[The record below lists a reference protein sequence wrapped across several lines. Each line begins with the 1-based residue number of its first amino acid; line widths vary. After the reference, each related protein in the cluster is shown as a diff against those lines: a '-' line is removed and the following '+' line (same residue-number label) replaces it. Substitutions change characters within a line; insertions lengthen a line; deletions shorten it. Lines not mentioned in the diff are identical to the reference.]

1 MTHHKLFRTSL
12 FLSFL
17 IIGSMATT
25 VFGGQI
31 SGWVGDE
38 QGNPLKGVLLCL
50 THENSGSDCLRVRA
64 TKRDGTY
71 IFKPLKEVGNY
82 TVKVVK
88 SRTVKA
94 RRAELYP
101 NYVWYPQ
108 RAEVTVKRP
117 SDIVANANFT
127 GSFNFS
133 NFHGSLTLTAE
144 DFPELADFD
153 LQNEY
158 VFLKVYT
165 VDSDTLEQDLIFL
178 GQITDP
184 AKILIEAS
192 VPLSVV
198 ELHYEVFSPTTS
210 VKGTIS
216 ITSTV
221 ASGS

>member
-1 MTHHKLFRTSL
+1 
-12 FLSFL
+12 
-17 IIGSMATT
+17 MATT
-25 VFGGQI
+25 VLGGEI
-31 SGWVGDE
+31 SGWVRDK
-38 QGNPLKGVLLCL
+38 QGPLKGVLLCL
-50 THENSGSDCLRVRA
+50 THESSGPDCLRVRA
-64 TKRDGTY
+64 TKKDGTY
-71 IFKPLKEVGNY
+71 IFKPLKEVGSY
-82 TVKVVK
+82 TVKVVR

-94 RRAELYP
+94 RRAEIYP
-101 NYVWYPQ
+101 NYVWYPP

-117 SDIVANANFT
+117 SEIVANINFT

-144 DFPELADFD
+144 DFPELADFYV
-153 LQNEY
+153 QNEY
-158 VFLKVYT
+158 VFLKLYT
-165 VDSDTLEQDLIFL
+165 VDGDTLEQDLIFL
-178 GQITDP
+178 GQVTDP

-198 ELHYEVFSPTTS
+198 GLHYEVFSPTMS